1 MSELI
6 RLPALSRAG
15 LRVGVR
21 VGLAALALGLT
32 GALNATVSL
41 AADEKATASGVTK
54 DDSLVEIVVTARKR
68 SENLRDI
75 PASITAISAAT
86 IEDAHI
92 TQLDDLGALV
102 SNLNIDEA
110 HDNTPDVV
118 LRGVGSF
125 GLVAGVGFYV
135 NDVQVFEG
143 QIARPVDIERIEV
156 LKGPVGTLFGGANVG
171 GAIKYVTK
179 DPTSTWENE
188 ATVELGSYSTR
199 NYQAVVSGPLSDTV
213 GIRASVYY
221 DSHDG
226 NVYDTVNKFDYG
238 AANDHGARVTLVA
251 APNES
256 NKIHVWL
263 SADDY
268 NTSSQNL
275 MYEPPDAHTYSRT
288 VQDFFIPS
296 FVRHIGSAAVQLDH
310 QMEANL
316 ALTSLTSYFTS
327 YNRGFTDFFKQPVP
341 IDLLQQDADNRVYS
355 EELRLASTGGSDV
368 DWLVGAFFQG
378 HKSGTLATD
387 NNYNADPNNPMLLP
401 LTPNAPPGPT
411 GFYTSTTPIDYDRS
425 EKMQR
430 EYALFGDVT
439 LHHGNWEYEA
449 GLRGEYYTSSLSA
462 VNTNNVANGDFT
474 TPVLPI
480 APESISGHEFS
491 PRVSAQYKFSPT
503 ANVYGAI
510 SRGFTP
516 GDLVEENFI
525 IHSFRP
531 EIATQYEVGYKS
543 LLEYGVQLN
552 AAVFYTYYKDRLYL
566 YQKLAN
572 GPILDLT
579 ANIGPSTNVG
589 AEFDLAAPLPGGFKV
604 SVGGGVLRARWGET
618 SGFTN
623 PGNGNI
629 APGTPQ
635 QLNGLN
641 VPFAPAYTAST
652 TLDWKHDF
660 GGYLVGARTEAS
672 FIGRS
677 YWDPQNSAFQEAY
690 HLLNASA
697 WLEHGKWKLT
707 VAGTNLTD
715 TSYNT
720 VFWPV
725 PDVNPFHNIARINRP
740 RWFTV
745 NATVRF

>member
-15 LRVGVR
+15 LRVGIR

-32 GALNATVSL
+32 GAFNATVSL
-41 AADEKATASGVTK
+41 AADENAAASGPTK
-54 DDSLVEIVVTARKR
+54 DDSLVEIIVTARKR

-86 IEDAHI
+86 IAEANL
-92 TQLDDLGALV
+92 TQLDDLSALV

-143 QIARPVDIERIEV
+143 QIARPIDIERIEI

-188 ATVELGSYSTR
+188 ATVEFGSYSTR
-199 NYQAVVSGPLSDTV
+199 NYQAVFSGPLSDTV
-213 GIRASVYY
+213 GVRASVYY
-221 DSHDG
+221 DHHDG

-238 AANDHGARVTLVA
+238 AATDRGARVTVVV

-256 NKIHVWL
+256 NKIHVWF
-263 SADDY
+263 SADDF

-275 MYEPPDAHTYSRT
+275 MYEPPDAHSYSRT
-288 VQDFFIPS
+288 VEDFFVPS
-296 FVRHIGSAAVQLDH
+296 FDRHIGSTAIQFDH

-327 YNRGFTDFFKQPVP
+327 YNRGVTDFFKMPVP
-341 IDLLQQDADNRVYS
+341 IDLLQQNVDNRVYS

-378 HKSGTLATD
+378 HKSATLAVD
-387 NNYNADPNNPMLLP
+387 NNYNSDPNNPMLIQ
-401 LTPNAPPGPT
+401 PGP
-411 GFYTSTTPIDYDRS
+411 GGLPSDYDRN

-430 EYALFGDVT
+430 QYALFGDVT
-439 LHHGNWEYEA
+439 LHHGNWQYEL
-449 GLRGEYYTSSLSA
+449 GLRGEYYTSSLTA
-462 VNTNNVANGDFT
+462 WNTNNVANGDYT

-480 APESISGHEFS
+480 APGSFSDHEFS
-491 PRVSAQYKFSPT
+491 PRISAQYKFSPT

-531 EIATQYEVGYKS
+531 EIATQYEVGYKA
-543 LLEYGVQLN
+543 LLGGVQMN

-566 YQKLAN
+566 YQRLAN
-572 GPILDLT
+572 GPIQDLT

-604 SVGGGVLRARWGET
+604 SVGGGVLRARWGVT
-618 SGFTN
+618 NGFVN
-623 PGNGNI
+623 PGN
-629 APGTPQ
+629 PGFQPGPGGSMSQ
-635 QLNGLN
+635 QLDGLN

-660 GGYLVGARTEAS
+660 GGYVVGARTEAS

-707 VAGTNLTD
+707 LAGTNLTD

-720 VFWPV
+720 VFFPV
-725 PDVNPFHNIARINRP
+725 PDVNPFHNIARVNRP

-745 NATVRF
+745 NVTVGF